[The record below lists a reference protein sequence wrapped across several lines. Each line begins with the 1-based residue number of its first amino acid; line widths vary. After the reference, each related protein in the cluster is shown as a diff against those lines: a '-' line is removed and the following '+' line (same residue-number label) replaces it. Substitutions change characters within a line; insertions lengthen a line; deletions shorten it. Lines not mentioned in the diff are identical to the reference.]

1 LKKATQ
7 VLFFMVLE
15 AGESKINILGSVEGF
30 LLRPY
35 MMERVRLHNTH
46 THPRFRGKKGER
58 EEVGREGK
66 RKREREKERERERVP
81 QVLLC

>member
-1 LKKATQ
+1 
-7 VLFFMVLE
+7 
-15 AGESKINILGSVEGF
+15 
-30 LLRPY
+30 

-66 RKREREKERERERVP
+66 RKREREKERERERERERVP